1 MSKPGFRIIVVGA
14 GKVGKTLTKRLTD
27 EGHNLIVID
36 RSESKLEEL
45 SNQCDCLLLPGS
57 GASHATLEEAGIAN
71 ANVMIAV
78 TDSDELNLLCC
89 TIAKQFNP
97 DISTIARVRNPDY
110 GSEIPYLMNRLAIDR
125 IINPEYEAAIDAARL
140 LFLPAAMSINS
151 FAHGNAEIVKIE
163 IPEGSILDNN
173 TIAYLGKNITNDL
186 VIVDVERD
194 GVLTIPNGDFVL
206 KSGDIISFVSSSRK
220 VCLGFLKKIGFNTK
234 SVRNTMIIGGGK
246 SAYYLADQLIK
257 SGIDVKII
265 EKSNARCEE
274 LSVLLPK
281 ATIINA
287 DGTDSELLDEAG
299 IKSTDSLVA
308 LTGIDEENIMLT
320 LHAKQVSKA
329 KVVTK
334 INRITFT
341 KVINNLNLGSVIYP
355 KYITAET
362 IISYIRAKQ
371 ASRGSNVE
379 TVYQFLDGQGEAIE
393 FKVKEA
399 SAITGI
405 PLKDLKIK
413 TGVLVSFIIH
423 DGKLII
429 PTGTDC
435 ISEGDSVMIVT
446 SHKGF
451 TELTDILQ

>member
-1 MSKPGFRIIVVGA
+1 MNKAGFRIIVVGA
-14 GKVGKTLTKRLTD
+14 GKVGKTITKRLTD

-36 RSESKLEEL
+36 RSEAKLSEL
-45 SNQCDCLLLPGS
+45 SDQCDCMLITGS
-57 GASHATLEEAGIAN
+57 GASHNTLNEAGITDADL
-71 ANVMIAV
+71 MIAV

-110 GSEIPYLMNRLAIDR
+110 GNEIPYLMNRLAIDR
-125 IINPEYEAAIDAARL
+125 IINPEFEAAVEAARL
-140 LFLPAAMSINS
+140 LYLPAAISINS
-151 FAHGNAEIVKIE
+151 FAHGSAELVKIR
-163 IPEGSILDNN
+163 IPEGSIIDDKS
-173 TIAYLGKNITNDL
+173 IAYLGKNITNEL
-186 VIVDVERD
+186 VIVGVDRD
-194 GVLTIPNGDFVL
+194 GDLTIPNGNFVL
-206 KSGDIISFVSSSRK
+206 KAGDIISFVSSRK
-220 VCLGFLKKIGFNTK
+220 VCLQFLKKIGFNTK

-257 SGIDVKII
+257 SGINVRII
-265 EKSNARCEE
+265 EKNRARCEE
-274 LSVLLPK
+274 LSLLLPK
-281 ATIINA
+281 ALIING
-287 DGTDSELLDEAG
+287 DGTEAEVLAEVG
-299 IKSTDSLVA
+299 IETTDALVA

-362 IISYIRAKQ
+362 IISYVRAKQ
-371 ASRGSNVE
+371 ASIGSNVE
-379 TVYQFLDGQGEAIE
+379 TVYQLQDGQAEAVE
-393 FKVKEA
+393 FKVKDTP
-399 SAITGI
+399 SINGI
-405 PLKDLKIK
+405 PLKDLKFRE
-413 TGVLVSFIIH
+413 GVIVSFIIH
-423 DGKLII
+423 DGQLII

-435 ISEGDSVMIVT
+435 INEGDNVMIVT

-451 TELTDILQ
+451 TELTDILR

>member
-1 MSKPGFRIIVVGA
+1 MNKAGFRIIVVGA
-14 GKVGKTLTKRLTD
+14 GKVGKTITKRLTD

-36 RSESKLEEL
+36 RSEAKLSEL
-45 SNQCDCLLLPGS
+45 SDQCDCMLITGS
-57 GASHATLEEAGIAN
+57 GASHNTLNEAGITDADL
-71 ANVMIAV
+71 MIAV

-110 GSEIPYLMNRLAIDR
+110 GNEIPYLMNRLAIDR
-125 IINPEYEAAIDAARL
+125 IINPEFEAAVDAARL
-140 LFLPAAMSINS
+140 LFLPAAISINS
-151 FAHGNAEIVKIE
+151 FAHGTAEIVKIE
-163 IPEGSILDNN
+163 IPEGSILDEKS
-173 TIAYLGKNITNDL
+173 IAYLGKNITNDL
-186 VIVDVERD
+186 VIVGVDRD
-194 GVLTIPNGDFVL
+194 GALTIPNGNFVL
-206 KSGDIISFVSSSRK
+206 KAGDIISFVSSRK
-220 VCLGFLKKIGFNTK
+220 VCLQFLKKIGFNTK

-257 SGIDVKII
+257 SGINVRII
-265 EKSNARCEE
+265 EKNRARCEE
-274 LSVLLPK
+274 LSLLLPK
-281 ATIINA
+281 ALIING
-287 DGTDSELLDEAG
+287 DGTEAEVLAEVG
-299 IKSTDSLVA
+299 IETTDALVA

-362 IISYIRAKQ
+362 IISYVRAKQ
-371 ASRGSNVE
+371 ASIGSNVE
-379 TVYQFLDGQGEAIE
+379 TVYQLQDGQAEAVE
-393 FKVKEA
+393 FKVKDTP
-399 SAITGI
+399 SINGI
-405 PLKDLKIK
+405 PLKDLKLRE
-413 TGVLVSFIIH
+413 GVIVSFIIH
-423 DGKLII
+423 DGQLII

-435 ISEGDSVMIVT
+435 INEGDNVMIVT

-451 TELTDILQ
+451 TELTDILR

>member
-1 MSKPGFRIIVVGA
+1 MNKAGFRIIVVGA
-14 GKVGKTLTKRLTD
+14 GKVGKTITKRLTD

-36 RSESKLEEL
+36 RSEAKLSEL
-45 SNQCDCLLLPGS
+45 SDQCDCMLITGS
-57 GASHATLEEAGIAN
+57 GASHNTLNEAGITDADL
-71 ANVMIAV
+71 MIAV

-110 GSEIPYLMNRLAIDR
+110 GNEIPYLMNRLAIDR
-125 IINPEYEAAIDAARL
+125 IINPEFEAAVEAARL
-140 LFLPAAMSINS
+140 LYLPAAISINS
-151 FAHGNAEIVKIE
+151 FAHGSAELVKIR
-163 IPEGSILDNN
+163 IPEGSIIDDKS
-173 TIAYLGKNITNDL
+173 IAYLGKNITNEL
-186 VIVDVERD
+186 VIV
-194 GVLTIPNGDFVL
+194 GVDRGGDLTIPNGNFVL
-206 KSGDIISFVSSSRK
+206 KAGDIISFVSSRK
-220 VCLGFLKKIGFNTK
+220 VCLQFLKKIGFNTK

-257 SGIDVKII
+257 SGINVRII
-265 EKSNARCEE
+265 EKNRARCEE
-274 LSVLLPK
+274 LSLLLPK
-281 ATIINA
+281 ALIING
-287 DGTDSELLDEAG
+287 DGTEAEVLAEVG
-299 IKSTDSLVA
+299 IETTDALVA

-362 IISYIRAKQ
+362 IISYVRAKQ
-371 ASRGSNVE
+371 ASIGSNVE
-379 TVYQFLDGQGEAIE
+379 TVYQLQDGQAEAVE
-393 FKVKEA
+393 FKVKDTP
-399 SAITGI
+399 SINGI
-405 PLKDLKIK
+405 PLKDLKLRE
-413 TGVLVSFIIH
+413 GVIVSFIIH
-423 DGKLII
+423 DGQLII

-435 ISEGDSVMIVT
+435 INEGDNVMIVT

-451 TELTDILQ
+451 TELTDILR

>member
-1 MSKPGFRIIVVGA
+1 MNKAGFRIIVVGA
-14 GKVGKTLTKRLTD
+14 GKVGKTITKRLTD

-36 RSESKLEEL
+36 RSEAKLSEL
-45 SNQCDCLLLPGS
+45 SDQCDCMLITGS
-57 GASHATLEEAGIAN
+57 GASHNTLNEAGITDADL
-71 ANVMIAV
+71 MIAV

-110 GSEIPYLMNRLAIDR
+110 GNEIPYLMNRLAIDR
-125 IINPEYEAAIDAARL
+125 IINPEFEAAVEAARL
-140 LFLPAAMSINS
+140 LYLPAAISINS
-151 FAHGNAEIVKIE
+151 FAHGSAELVKIR
-163 IPEGSILDNN
+163 IPEGSIIDDKS
-173 TIAYLGKNITNDL
+173 IAYLGKNITNEL
-186 VIVDVERD
+186 VIVGVDRD
-194 GVLTIPNGDFVL
+194 GDLTIPNGNFVL
-206 KSGDIISFVSSSRK
+206 KSGDVISFVSSRK
-220 VCLGFLKKIGFNTK
+220 VCLQFLKKIGFNTK

-257 SGIDVKII
+257 SGINVRII
-265 EKSNARCEE
+265 EKNRARCEE
-274 LSVLLPK
+274 LSLLLPK
-281 ATIINA
+281 ALIING
-287 DGTDSELLDEAG
+287 DGTEAEVLAEVG
-299 IKSTDSLVA
+299 IGTTDALVA

-362 IISYIRAKQ
+362 IISYVRAKQ
-371 ASRGSNVE
+371 ASIGSNVE
-379 TVYQFLDGQGEAIE
+379 TVYQLQDGQAEAVE
-393 FKVKEA
+393 FKVKDTP
-399 SAITGI
+399 SINGI
-405 PLKDLKIK
+405 PLKDLKLRE
-413 TGVLVSFIIH
+413 GVIVSFIIH
-423 DGKLII
+423 DGQLII

-435 ISEGDSVMIVT
+435 ISEGDNVMIVT

-451 TELTDILQ
+451 TELTDILR

>member
-14 GKVGKTLTKRLTD
+14 GKVGKTITKRLTD

-151 FAHGNAEIVKIE
+151 FAHGNAEIVKIK

-234 SVRNTMIIGGGK
+234 SVRNTIIIGGGK

-413 TGVLVSFIIH
+413 TGVIVSFIIH
-423 DGKLII
+423 DGRLII

>member
-1 MSKPGFRIIVVGA
+1 MSKPGFRIIIVGA

-234 SVRNTMIIGGGK
+234 TVRNTIIIGGGK

-413 TGVLVSFIIH
+413 TGVIVSFIIH
-423 DGKLII
+423 DGRLII

>member
-1 MSKPGFRIIVVGA
+1 MNKAGFRIIVVGA
-14 GKVGKTLTKRLTD
+14 GKVGKTITKRLAD

-36 RSESKLEEL
+36 RSEAKLSEL
-45 SNQCDCLLLPGS
+45 SDQCDCMLITGS
-57 GASHATLEEAGIAN
+57 GASHNTLNEAGITDADL
-71 ANVMIAV
+71 MIAV

-110 GSEIPYLMNRLAIDR
+110 GNEIPYLMNRLAIDR
-125 IINPEYEAAIDAARL
+125 IINPEFEAAVEAARL
-140 LFLPAAMSINS
+140 LYLPAAISINS
-151 FAHGNAEIVKIE
+151 FAHGSAELVKIR
-163 IPEGSILDNN
+163 IPEGSIIDDKS
-173 TIAYLGKNITNDL
+173 IAYLGKNITNEL
-186 VIVDVERD
+186 VIVGVDRD
-194 GVLTIPNGDFVL
+194 GDLTIPNGNFVL
-206 KSGDIISFVSSSRK
+206 KAGDIISFVSSRK
-220 VCLGFLKKIGFNTK
+220 VCLQFLKKIGFNTK

-257 SGIDVKII
+257 SGINVRII
-265 EKSNARCEE
+265 EKNRARCEE
-274 LSVLLPK
+274 LSLLLPK
-281 ATIINA
+281 ALIING
-287 DGTDSELLDEAG
+287 DGTEAEVLAEVG
-299 IKSTDSLVA
+299 IETTDALVA

-362 IISYIRAKQ
+362 IISYVRAKQ
-371 ASRGSNVE
+371 ASIGSNVE
-379 TVYQFLDGQGEAIE
+379 TVYQLQDGQAEAVE
-393 FKVKEA
+393 FKVKDTP
-399 SAITGI
+399 SINGI
-405 PLKDLKIK
+405 PLKDLKLRE
-413 TGVLVSFIIH
+413 GVIVSFIIH
-423 DGKLII
+423 DGQLII

-435 ISEGDSVMIVT
+435 INEGDNVMIVT

-451 TELTDILQ
+451 TELTDILR